1 MLPVYDGIT
10 VLRRIRKQ
18 SNVPIIMLTAKNSAS
33 DISSALDQGLDD
45 YITKPFDIEEL
56 FARIRV
62 ILRRL
67 KRENKR
73 KNTETTSFTCGPLKV
88 NLVKHEFY
96 CNDEKIY
103 LTPKEFALMVELMRN
118 PETVKS
124 RDELLDAVWGYDF
137 VGQTNTV
144 DVYIRNIRN
153 KLGTSYKNIIKTVRG
168 LGYCLRVENES

>member
-18 SNVPIIMLTAKNSAS
+18 SDIPIIMLTAKNSAS
-33 DISSALDQGLDD
+33 DITSALDQGLDD

-67 KRENKR
+67 RRENKH

-88 NLVKHEFY
+88 DLVKHKFY

-103 LTPKEFALMVELMRN
+103 LTPKEFALIVELMRD

-124 RDELLDAVWGYDF
+124 RDELLNAVWGYDF

-153 KLGTSYKNIIKTVRG
+153 KLGTPYKNIIKTVRG
-168 LGYCLRVENES
+168 LDYCLRVENES